1 MPYYGDPGYYRGD
14 YYMGDPSFL
23 SGLGKVFKTVG
34 RVVGGAAI
42 GFLSGGPKGAIVGAV
57 GGTGAALRENV
68 SSETLS
74 AGENATALTPE
85 LRAAHANALARRTSP
100 PGGGGTAMMAM
111 PGMPGTF
118 ARGYRLNKT
127 TYVVRG
133 GGTSRWPVGI
143 QVIPKH
149 TVAVKSRRMNVANP
163 RALRRSLR
171 RVAGF
176 AKTVKRVRSAV
187 SRAASADGV
196 HRGGKKKSVAR
207 APSVRVV
214 RG

>member
-1 MPYYGDPGYYRGD
+1 
-14 YYMGDPSFL
+14 MGIM
-23 SGLGKVFKTVG
+23 
-34 RVVGGAAI
+34 A
-42 GFLSGGPKGAIVGAV
+42 
-57 GGTGAALRENV
+57 
-68 SSETLS
+68 
-74 AGENATALTPE
+74 
-85 LRAAHANALARRTSP
+85 
-100 PGGGGTAMMAM
+100 PGGGGAPMMAL

-127 TYVVRG
+127 TYIVRG
-133 GGTSRWPVGI
+133 GGTSRWPVGV

-187 SRAASADGV
+187 SRAASAVGV
-196 HRGGKKKSVAR
+196 HRGGRKKSVAR